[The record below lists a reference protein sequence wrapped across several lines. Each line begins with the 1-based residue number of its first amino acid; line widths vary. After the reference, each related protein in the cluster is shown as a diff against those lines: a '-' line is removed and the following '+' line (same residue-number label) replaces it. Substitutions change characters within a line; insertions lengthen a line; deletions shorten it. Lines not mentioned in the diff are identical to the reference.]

1 MKYTAF
7 LLLLPAF
14 FNARRAMAQPG
25 CTDPQASN
33 YNAAATTNDGSCL
46 YPLTTYTP
54 ALKAVLP
61 GNMPEVSGNVK
72 AGAKWYMHNDGGDG
86 ARFFSFNPETGV
98 VNQEITLENAEN
110 KDWEDMASDATHL
123 YIGDFGNNINN
134 RQDLGIY
141 KIPVADIGSG
151 SAVNIGAGAWSFIP
165 FVYEDQT
172 DFSPQIPD
180 STVFDCEAMLVF
192 NGQMHLFS
200 KNRKAYTTTHYL
212 VNQATGKAEIAETF
226 NTDGLITAADVS
238 PDGKVIALL
247 GYDLRGLPKV
257 FVWLLWDWPAGSDQ
271 FFSGN
276 KRRIELGLALTTGQA
291 EGIGFAGN
299 RNGYLTNERTTANNI
314 TFVEQSVRWFDV
326 SEWVPESTAATEP
339 GAAAFFQ
346 AWPNPF
352 SDNIRLRFSGDFR
365 PAALRVLDAAGQPVA
380 NPGEAPESLDT
391 RNWPAGLYLI
401 EARSADGRTAVRRV
415 VKN

>member
-1 MKYTAF
+1 MKQTAF
-7 LLLLPAF
+7 LLVIPALLSSLRTA
-14 FNARRAMAQPG
+14 AQPG

-33 YNAAATTNDGSCL
+33 YNASATTNDGSCL

-72 AGAKWYMHNDGGDG
+72 ADAKWYMHNDGGDG

-98 VNQEITLENAEN
+98 VNQEITLENAAN
-110 KDWEDMASDATHL
+110 KDWEDMASGATQL

-141 KIPVADIGSG
+141 AVPLADIGNG
-151 SAVNIGAGAWSFIP
+151 SQENVGADAWSFVP

-180 STVFDCEAMLVF
+180 STEFDCEAMVFF
-192 NGQMHLFS
+192 NGQLHLFT
-200 KNRKAYTTTHYL
+200 KNRKKYTTSHYV
-212 VNQATGKAEIAETF
+212 VNQASGKAEKMEVF
-226 NTDGLITAADVS
+226 DTDGLITAADVS

-257 FVWLLWDWPAGSDQ
+257 FVWLLWDWQAGSDL

-276 KRRIELGLALTTGQA
+276 KRRLELGLALTTGQA
-291 EGIGFAGN
+291 EGIGFSGN
-299 RNGYLTNERTTANNI
+299 RSGYMTNERTVANNI
-314 TFVEQSVRWFDV
+314 TFVEQSVRWFDFG
-326 SEWVPESTAATEP
+326 EWIPESTAAAEP
-339 GAAAFFQ
+339 GTTTGFQ
-346 AWPNPF
+346 VYPNPF
-352 SDNIRLRFSGDFR
+352 SDQIRLRFAGDFR
-365 PAALRVLDAAGQPVA
+365 PDALRVLDAAGLPVVIL
-380 NPGEAPESLDT
+380 PEVPETLNT
-391 RNWPAGLYLI
+391 QQWPKGLYLV
-401 EARSADGRTAVRRV
+401 EARQAAGRSVVRRV